1 MIKKSSVGS
10 LALLFALGALSQPL
24 TASFDS
30 VLAQSVNFA
39 LPNSVPQGTA
49 IRIDGSTSMANLSQS
64 LKQRFEQQYPGTQV
78 NVETSGTS
86 AGLQALLDGKADLAA
101 IGRPLTA
108 QEKAEGLIAV
118 PVARDKIAIVVG
130 AKNPFSKSLDIN
142 QFAKMFRGEI
152 KNWSQV
158 GGTPSAIRVID
169 RPAVNDTRQAF
180 QEYPAFKSAPF
191 ETGATAVK
199 LNDESAAAVIQKL
212 GANGISYLP
221 ESQVRGQAGV
231 KAVLMHGTAPTNPKY
246 PFSQS
251 LSYVY
256 KGAPSPAVQAFLGY
270 ATAKAGQDAIK
281 ASGVEAI
288 ALKST
293 PKAAQTNS
301 KAANGKVNPSVN
313 TTANSSANA
322 GGKAAKIF
330 LPGSKA
336 ASLNAPSSQTGENP
350 NNQTALAPSSGAT
363 AEAAPERGFSWWWLL
378 PIGSLAALIW
388 MLSKGRSRPSPQA
401 YNPPPGY
408 EDDFPGGFD
417 PHQSD
422 QDLAGIRS
430 QFGSP
435 LGGVGA
441 GSHLDHDRDTTDF
454 GAESSDQTLESP
466 SFLENAAHPTAD
478 ASTTGGAPLV
488 AGATIAG
495 GAGAAAW
502 SFLSGSRSQSAP
514 ALKEEPAS
522 VTTPVSAEEP
532 ANVATPPSALD
543 SLPSETEGQIT
554 ILPRNSEWATVRW
567 DVPRSLR
574 ADAPRHGGEHL
585 VVRLYDVTGLDL
597 ATQTPDRFEQFDCSE
612 LALSC
617 NVPIPASDRTYMAEI
632 GYLSAD
638 DHWTRFARS
647 TPVFIPSIERMG

>member
-1 MIKKSSVGS
+1 MTIKKTSVGS
-10 LALLFALGALSQPL
+10 LVLLVGAVSQPL
-24 TASFDS
+24 TVSFNS
-30 VLAQSVNFA
+30 VLAQSVNFS
-39 LPNSVPQGTA
+39 LPNSVPQGTT

-78 NVETSGTS
+78 SVETGGTS

-108 QEKAEGLIAV
+108 QEEAEGLIAV

-130 AKNPFSKSLDIN
+130 TKNPLSKSLDIN
-142 QFAKMFRGEI
+142 QFAKIFRGEI

-158 GGTPSAIRVID
+158 GGTAGAIRVVD

-180 QEYPAFKSAPF
+180 QKYPAFETAPF

-212 GANGISYLP
+212 GTDGISYLP
-221 ESQVRGQAGV
+221 ENQVRGQAGV
-231 KAVLMHGTAPTNPKY
+231 KVVSMHGTAPTNPKY

-256 KGAPSPAVQAFLGY
+256 KGAATPAVQAFLGY

-288 ALKST
+288 ALT
-293 PKAAQTNS
+293 TAAKAVPNS
-301 KAANGKVNPSVN
+301 KVANGKANPSVN
-313 TTANSSANA
+313 TTVNGSANA
-322 GGKAAKIF
+322 GGKAAKNSS
-330 LPGSKA
+330 PGNKA
-336 ASLNAPSSQTGENP
+336 ASFNAPSSQTGENP
-350 NNQTALAPSSGAT
+350 NNQTALAPSSGAM

-378 PIGSLAALIW
+378 PIGSLAALVW

-408 EDDFPGGFD
+408 EDENFPVGFD
-417 PHQSD
+417 PHQSN
-422 QDLAGIRS
+422 QDLEATRS
-430 QFGSP
+430 QFNSPSGGS
-435 LGGVGA
+435 
-441 GSHLDHDRDTTDF
+441 GSYLDHDQDTTGLD
-454 GAESSDQTLESP
+454 AETDQNLGSPNFLES
-466 SFLENAAHPTAD
+466 AANPTSD
-478 ASTTGGAPLV
+478 AATTGGAPL
-488 AGATIAG
+488 ATGAAIAG

-502 SFLSGSRSQSAP
+502 SFLSGNRSQSAP
-514 ALKEEPAS
+514 ALNGEPAAA
-522 VTTPVSAEEP
+522 PVSELAP
-532 ANVATPPSALD
+532 LPSA
-543 SLPSETEGQIT
+543 ETEGQIS
-554 ILPRNSEWATVRW
+554 ILPRSAEWATIRW

-597 ATQTPDRFEQFDCSE
+597 AAQTPDRFEQFDCNE

-617 NVPIPASDRTYMAEI
+617 NVPISASDRTYVAEI
-632 GYLSAD
+632 GYLSAGD
-638 DHWTRFARS
+638 RWTRFARS
-647 TPVFIPSIERMG
+647 TPVFIPSTERMG

>member
-1 MIKKSSVGS
+1 MTIKKSSVGS
-10 LALLFALGALSQPL
+10 LVLLIGAVSQPL
-24 TASFDS
+24 TASFNS
-30 VLAQSVNFA
+30 VSAQSVNFA

-49 IRIDGSTSMANLSQS
+49 IRIDGSTSMATLSKS

-78 NVETSGTS
+78 SVETSGTS
-86 AGLQALLDGKADLAA
+86 AGLQALLNGKADLAA

-108 QEKAEGLIAV
+108 QETAEGFIAV
-118 PVARDKIAIVVG
+118 PVGRDKIAIVVG
-130 AKNPFSKSLDIN
+130 AKNPLSKSLDIN
-142 QFAKMFRGEI
+142 QFAKIFRGEI

-158 GGTPSAIRVID
+158 GGTAGAIRVVD

-180 QEYPAFKSAPF
+180 QKYPAFKDAPF

-212 GANGISYLP
+212 GTDGISYLP
-221 ESQVRGQAGV
+221 ANQVRGQAGV
-231 KAVLMHGTAPTNPKY
+231 KAVSMQGTAPTNPKY
-246 PFSQS
+246 PFSQP

-256 KGAPSPAVQAFLGY
+256 KGAPTPAVQAFLGY

-288 ALKST
+288 ALT
-293 PKAAQTNS
+293 TAAKAVQTS
-301 KAANGKVNPSVN
+301 KATNGKVNPSVN
-313 TTANSSANA
+313 TTANGSVNA
-322 GGKAAKIF
+322 GGKATKS

-336 ASLNAPSSQTGENP
+336 ASLNAPSSQTGENL

-378 PIGSLAALIW
+378 PIGSLAALVW

-422 QDLAGIRS
+422 QDLAGTRS
-430 QFGSP
+430 QFDSP
-435 LGGVGA
+435 LDGA
-441 GSHLDHDRDTTDF
+441 GAYLDHDRDTTGLD
-454 GAESSDQTLESP
+454 AETDQNLGSPNFLES
-466 SFLENAAHPTAD
+466 AANPTSEA
-478 ASTTGGAPLV
+478 ATTAGSPLATGA
-488 AGATIAG
+488 AIAG

-502 SFLSGSRSQSAP
+502 SFLSGNRSQSAP
-514 ALKEEPAS
+514 SLNGEPAA
-522 VTTPVSAEEP
+522 PVSE
-532 ANVATPPSALD
+532 LD
-543 SLPSETEGQIT
+543 CLPVETEGQIS
-554 ILPRNSEWATVRW
+554 ILPRSAEWATLRW
-567 DVPRSLR
+567 TVPRSLR
-574 ADAPRHGGEHL
+574 ADVPRQGGEHL

-597 ATQTPDRFEQFDCSE
+597 ATQTPDRFEQFDCNE

-617 NVPIPASDRTYMAEI
+617 NVPISASDRTYIAEI
-632 GYLSAD
+632 GYLSAGD
-638 DHWTRFARS
+638 RWTRFARS
-647 TPVFIPSIERMG
+647 TPVFIPSTERMG